1 MNRTMNKTMNKCV
14 VVEYLEGSLSDGG
27 AETLVKDYVQL
38 LDKDK
43 FEPIILVDWIFKNS
57 ANYKRL
63 KDSNIKIISL
73 YPSYSIFWRAVNK
86 FFRKKYL
93 DGKLKKVLKKI
104 KPNVLHI
111 HLAALN
117 HVVEAREQLQD
128 VKLFYTCHSE
138 PRVYFD
144 EKKGEDQAARTLL
157 KENNLVFIAL
167 HKDMAT
173 EIRERFNTNNVA
185 VIKNGIDAD
194 RFKNIKETKEEIKQQ
209 LGMEQGSFVVG
220 HIGRFVP
227 VKNHKFLLEVFDEI
241 TKVEPNSELLLIGTG
256 EDEPLVRQWIQEKG
270 LTAKVKILSNRT
282 DIPQLLKAMDVFVFP
297 SLFEGFGIVLV
308 EAQVAN
314 LRCIVSDNLNEEVFL
329 SKFVIPTSLKESP
342 KVWAQRALDQTLF
355 SDYPDRLAE
364 YDIKKEIKNLENLY
378 LGVR

>member
-1 MNRTMNKTMNKCV
+1 MNKCV

-104 KPNVLHI
+104 KPDVLHI

-144 EKKGEDQAARTLL
+144 EKKGEDQAARILL

-167 HKDMAT
+167 HEDMAK
-173 EIRERFNTNNVA
+173 EIRERFNTKNVV

-194 RFKNIKETKEEIKQQ
+194 KFKNIKETKEEIKQQ

-241 TKVEPNSELLLIGTG
+241 TKQKPNSELLLIGTG
-256 EDEPLVRQWIQEKG
+256 EDEALVRQWIQEKG

-297 SLFEGFGIVLV
+297 SLFEGLSISLV
-308 EAQVAN
+308 EAQAAG
-314 LRCIVSDNLNEEVFL
+314 LRCIASDSINEETFITNL
-329 SKFVIPTSLKESP
+329 VIPTSLKESP

-355 SDYPDRLAE
+355 SDYPDRLEE
-364 YDIKKEIKNLENLY
+364 YNIKKEIKNLEKLY
-378 LGVR
+378 LGVH

>member
-1 MNRTMNKTMNKCV
+1 MNKCV

-27 AETLVKDYVQL
+27 AETLVKDYVQF
-38 LDKDK
+38 LDKNK
-43 FEPIILVDWIFKNS
+43 FEPIVLVDWVFKNS

-63 KDSNIKIISL
+63 QNSNIKMVSL
-73 YPSYSIFWRAVNK
+73 YPSYSLFWRAINK
-86 FFRKKYL
+86 FFRKKFL
-93 DGKLKKVLKKI
+93 DRKLKKVLKEI
-104 KPNVLHI
+104 KPKVLHI

-117 HVVEAREQLQD
+117 HAVEAREQLKG

-167 HKDMAT
+167 HEDMAK
-173 EIRERFNTNNVA
+173 EISQRFNTNNVA
-185 VIKNGIDAD
+185 VIKNGIDIEKFRD
-194 RFKNIKETKEEIKQQ
+194 IKETKREIKKQ
-209 LGMEQGSFVVG
+209 LGIEQSSFVVG

-241 TKVEPNSELLLIGTG
+241 TKLEPNSELLLIGTG
-256 EDEPLVRQWIQEKG
+256 DGEPLVRQWIQEKG
-270 LTAKVKILSNRT
+270 LSGKVTILSSRT

-297 SLFEGFGIVLV
+297 SLFEGFGNVLV
-308 EAQVAN
+308 EAQAAN
-314 LRCIVSDNLNEEVFL
+314 LRCIVSDHLNKEVFL
-329 SKFVIPTSLKESP
+329 SNLVIPTSLKESP
-342 KVWAQRALDQTLF
+342 KVWAQKALDKTLL
-355 SDYPDRLAE
+355 SDYPNRLAE